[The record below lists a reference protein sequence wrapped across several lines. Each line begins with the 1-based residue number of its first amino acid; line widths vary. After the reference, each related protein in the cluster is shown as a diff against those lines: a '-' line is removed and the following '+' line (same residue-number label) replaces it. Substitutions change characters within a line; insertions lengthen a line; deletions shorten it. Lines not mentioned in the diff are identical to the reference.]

1 MADAA
6 AKLAAEL
13 ADLKR
18 RVIAM
23 ERGQQFV
30 HSTIDVDGEA
40 VPVPDVI
47 TETKSTADLA
57 SEASSEA
64 LSASVELDTRLTTA
78 EGDLTASKGRLD
90 AAEADIVD
98 AFGQIDTVDTKAGD
112 AQAAADSA
120 LLEAEAAHDAANTAD
135 AKAVDAA
142 NAAASAAG
150 IANGKGKV
158 LIQSTAPAAADQNAV
173 TLWIDTTG
181 GANTPKKW
189 TGSTW
194 AAVTDKT
201 ATDAAQAAVAA
212 QEAADAA
219 DAKADA
225 AQAAADAADAK
236 AEGADAKAV
245 AAQTAASTA
254 QTAADEAHAT
264 ADAAGK
270 AALEAKIATIAS
282 NRDPAG
288 AGKWLFTRVDSATAL
303 TNKAAPT
310 LDFFAATIPSV
321 QTTVPDGAA
330 LVKDI
335 STNYYGSLRT
345 SIRAASDMT
354 LTFTALHD
362 DGGAVF
368 LDGVEVYRRDVYTS
382 SASISFPVKAGWHIL
397 DLTWTEATGGD
408 GWYNISPTIGSQVA
422 ELVAPSTAS
431 GAMAEA
437 IAARAA
443 ADAADAKAVA
453 AQTAAGNAQTTADN
467 ALTMAG
473 SKGKV
478 YYDTTAPSGTGTAAG
493 DLWRKIDSSKNVVGE
508 WYWTGSAWQSS
519 QITTEAISN
528 LDVGKLTAGSAAIL
542 TVTAQKIAAS
552 TAAFQTVDVKNLFAT
567 SGTLDTAVIDK
578 LWTDVVNSRK
588 ITTGM
593 LLVGKGTNLINWTP
607 GDVTLFKSQGGA
619 GASTYSA
626 TTDSDAGGACVR
638 VDSPNIT
645 PGTFA
650 YTTELSSGATAAN
663 GQTNAY
669 EIEPGAEYRL
679 QMRAT
684 YGGTVQSPATT
695 QPTVRFMVRFFNGAN
710 TSLGDVMGTSGA
722 AKAAYT
728 GATVTWEGKAPAD
741 AVAARIYIQQD
752 QPTNATGQLY
762 LSMFGFFKKTSAV
775 LIENGAVTAEKL
787 ESQLVLASEVIAGN
801 PNGNHAKLDGNG
813 FRVMAP
819 PTDGAAPA
827 EVIRLGTETDDYFG
841 VVGADGNLTASITA
855 AGGVSAKEVNVAD
868 TLTLKGED
876 LGSKIDYMPQ
886 RLTAWGQV
894 PIDSTTMLINGSG
907 EIGLFELGWDSNQE
921 DGRDSRMYRFSLNP
935 LLIRSTSVGQA
946 GLRLRYTTDGTKPT
960 INSQLL
966 QYSYGWIGAASGFQS
981 LVIDRIIGS
990 NNGEYIRVLVTLWNG
1005 TSGTASVVKDSNQTH
1020 MFSTVVDLGGSTS
1033 PTAIASTGGGT
1044 TGTKA
1049 PVTTTKEYK
1058 ANAIK
1063 SYTGTGAW
1071 YNYNTG
1077 YMYSG
1082 QSPANYGDLR
1092 SVATFPSFTSDLSGA
1107 TVNDVWIYV
1116 YYDFW
1121 YYGSGGNAPISLHGY
1136 SSPPGSSPAL
1146 SYSMTSTGW
1155 PRAAGRWVRLPD
1167 STYAGFKSGTYK
1179 GFGLGGRGGGLVEY
1193 GYAHD
1198 ARIKIRYTK

>member
-6 AKLAAEL
+6 AKLAARLAEL
-13 ADLKR
+13 ER
-18 RVIAM
+18 RLVAM
-23 ERGQQFV
+23 ERGQQLR
-30 HSTIDVDGEA
+30 HSTVDVGGEA
-40 VPVPDVI
+40 LTVPDALSQGI
-47 TETKSTADLA
+47 
-57 SEASSEA
+57 EA
-64 LSASVELDTRLTTA
+64 LTASVELDGKLTTA
-78 EGDLTASKGRLD
+78 QSDLDASKARLD

-98 AFGQIDTVDTKAGD
+98 AFGQIDTVDGKAD
-112 AQAAADSA
+112 A
-120 LLEAEAAHDAANTAD
+120 AD
-135 AKAVDAA
+135 AKAVAAQTAASDAQTAADNAHTAADDAA
-142 NAAASAAG
+142 TAAANAAG
-150 IANGKGKV
+150 IANGKGKA
-158 LIQSTAPAAADQNAV
+158 LIQSTAPATADQNAV

-181 GANTPKKW
+181 GANTPKRW
-189 TGSTW
+189 NGSAW
-194 AAVTDKT
+194 VAVTDKA
-201 ATDAAQAAVAA
+201 ATDAAT
-212 QEAADAA
+212 
-219 DAKADA
+219 
-225 AQAAADAADAK
+225 AAAN
-236 AEGADAKAV
+236 
-245 AAQTAASTA
+245 AAS
-254 QTAADEAHAT
+254 
-264 ADAAGK
+264 
-270 AALEAKIATIAS
+270 
-282 NRDPAG
+282 
-288 AGKWLFTRVDSATAL
+288 
-303 TNKAAPT
+303 
-310 LDFFAATIPSV
+310 
-321 QTTVPDGAA
+321 
-330 LVKDI
+330 
-335 STNYYGSLRT
+335 
-345 SIRAASDMT
+345 
-354 LTFTALHD
+354 
-362 DGGAVF
+362 
-368 LDGVEVYRRDVYTS
+368 
-382 SASISFPVKAGWHIL
+382 
-397 DLTWTEATGGD
+397 
-408 GWYNISPTIGSQVA
+408 
-422 ELVAPSTAS
+422 
-431 GAMAEA
+431 
-437 IAARAA
+437 AA
-443 ADAADAKAVA
+443 AAADAKAVA
-453 AQTAAGNAQTTADN
+453 AQTAAGNAQSTADS

-478 YYDTTAPSGTGTAAG
+478 YYDTTTPSGTGTAAG
-493 DLWRKIDSSKNVVGE
+493 DLWRRVDSSKNVIGE

-519 QITTEAISN
+519 QITTSAISN

-593 LLVGKGTNLINWTP
+593 LLVGRGSNLINWTP
-607 GDVTLFKSQGGA
+607 GDVTLFKSQSGG
-619 GASTYSA
+619 GGTTYYA
-626 TTDSDAGGACVR
+626 TSDTDAGGACVR
-638 VDSPNIT
+638 SDAPNVT
-645 PGTFA
+645 AGSFA
-650 YTTELSSGATAAN
+650 YVTQISSGTTAAN
-663 GQTNAY
+663 GLADAY
-669 EIEPGAEYRL
+669 DIEPGAAYRL

-684 YGGTVQSPATT
+684 YGGTTQPGATT
-695 QPTVRFMVRFFNGAN
+695 QPTVRFMVRFFDGAKA
-710 TSLGDVMGTSGA
+710 SLGDVIDTAGA
-722 AKAAYT
+722 GKAAYS
-728 GATVTWEGKAPAD
+728 GALVTWEGQAPSN
-741 AVAARIYIQQD
+741 AVAAHIYLQQD
-752 QPTNATGQLY
+752 QPTGATGQLY
-762 LSMFGFFKKTSAV
+762 LSLFGFYKKTSSV
-775 LIENGAVTAEKL
+775 LIEDGAVTADKL
-787 ESQLVLASEVIAGN
+787 EAQLVLTSEVIAGD
-801 PNGNHAKLDGNG
+801 PAGNHAKLDANG

-819 PTDGAAPA
+819 PSTGADPV

-868 TLTLKGED
+868 TLTLAGED
-876 LGSKIDYMPQ
+876 LGSRIDYMPQ

-907 EIGLFELGWDSNQE
+907 EIGLFELGWDSNQA
-921 DGRDSRMYRFSLNP
+921 DGREGRMYRFSLNP
-935 LLIRSTSVGQA
+935 LLIRSTAVGQA
-946 GLRLRYTTDGTKPT
+946 GLRLRYTTDGSKPT

-990 NNGEYIRVLVTLWNG
+990 NNGEYLRVLVTLWNG

-1082 QSPANYGDLR
+1082 LSPANYGDLR

-1121 YYGSGGNAPISLHGY
+1121 YYGSGGNAAISLHGY
-1136 SSPPGSSPAL
+1136 STPPGSSPSL
-1146 SYSMTSTGW
+1146 SFSMMSNGW

-1179 GFGLGGRGGGLVEY
+1179 GFGLGGHGGGYSEY

>member
-23 ERGQQFV
+23 ERGQQFA

-47 TETKSTADLA
+47 TETKTTAEGAVEL
-57 SEASSEA
+57 SNEA
-64 LSASVELDTRLTTA
+64 LSASTELDTRLSTA
-78 EGDLTASKGRLD
+78 EGDLTASKERLDTAEAELTETFGRLD
-90 AAEADIVD
+90 AVETVASD
-98 AFGQIDTVDTKAGD
+98 AATAASN
-112 AQAAADSA
+112 AQTAADN
-120 LLEAEAAHDAANTAD
+120 AHD
-135 AKAVDAA
+135 
-142 NAAASAAG
+142 
-150 IANGKGKV
+150 
-158 LIQSTAPAAADQNAV
+158 
-173 TLWIDTTG
+173 
-181 GANTPKKW
+181 
-189 TGSTW
+189 
-194 AAVTDKT
+194 
-201 ATDAAQAAVAA
+201 
-212 QEAADAA
+212 AADAA
-219 DAKADA
+219 DARAAEAMKAAVNVVRDPSFEGTAWADGTTWISDSSTARTGAKSLRVDAVTGTKTLTVASRIPVLQGQTWRFRAYSKTTPDYNGTTSWGKLRLGSGAGNSFISGPKWNVSADWTVTEIEYTVPAGISDLTLQIGVDHTAGQIWFDDVEATDITALKQALAA
-225 AQAAADAADAK
+225 AQAA
-236 AEGADAKAV
+236 
-245 AAQTAASTA
+245 
-254 QTAADEAHAT
+254 
-264 ADAAGK
+264 
-270 AALEAKIATIAS
+270 
-282 NRDPAG
+282 
-288 AGKWLFTRVDSATAL
+288 
-303 TNKAAPT
+303 
-310 LDFFAATIPSV
+310 
-321 QTTVPDGAA
+321 
-330 LVKDI
+330 
-335 STNYYGSLRT
+335 
-345 SIRAASDMT
+345 
-354 LTFTALHD
+354 HD
-362 DGGAVF
+362 
-368 LDGVEVYRRDVYTS
+368 
-382 SASISFPVKAGWHIL
+382 
-397 DLTWTEATGGD
+397 
-408 GWYNISPTIGSQVA
+408 
-422 ELVAPSTAS
+422 
-431 GAMAEA
+431 
-437 IAARAA
+437 A

-453 AQTAAGNAQTTADN
+453 AQTAAGNAQDTADN

-478 YYDTTAPSGTGTAAG
+478 YYSTSAPSGTATATG
-493 DLWRKIDSSKNVVGE
+493 DLWRKIDASKNVIGE

-519 QITTEAISN
+519 QITTDAISN

-552 TAAFQTVDVKNLFAT
+552 TASFQTVDVKNLFAT

-593 LLVGKGTNLINWTP
+593 LLVGRGTNLINWIP
-607 GDVTLFKSQGGA
+607 GDVTLFKSQSGG
-619 GASTYSA
+619 GGTTYYA
-626 TTDSDAGGACVR
+626 TSDTDAGGACVR
-638 VDSPNIT
+638 SDAPNVT
-645 PGTFA
+645 AGTFS
-650 YTTELSSGATAAN
+650 YVTQISSGTTAAN
-663 GQTNAY
+663 GIADAY
-669 EIEPGAEYRL
+669 DIEPGASYRL

-684 YGGTVQSPATT
+684 YGGTTQPGATT
-695 QPTVRFMVRFFNGAN
+695 QPTVRFMVRFFDGAKA
-710 TSLGDVMGTSGA
+710 SLGDVQYTAGAGKASYSGTL
-722 AKAAYT
+722 
-728 GATVTWEGKAPAD
+728 VTWEGQAPAN
-741 AVAARIYIQQD
+741 AVAAHIYIQQD
-752 QPTNATGQLY
+752 QPTGSTGQLY
-762 LSMFGFFKKTSAV
+762 LSLFGFYKKTSSV

-787 ESQLVLASEVIAGN
+787 ESTLVLASEVIAGN
-801 PNGNHAKLDGNG
+801 PAGNHAKLDQNG

-819 PTDGAAPA
+819 PSDGAAPA

-868 TLTLKGED
+868 VLTLKGED

-886 RLTAWGQV
+886 RLVAWGQV
-894 PIDSTTMLINGSG
+894 PIDTSTMLINGAG

-921 DGRDSRMYRFSLNP
+921 VGRDSRMYLFNVNN
-935 LLIRSTSVGQA
+935 LLIRSTVTGQV
-946 GLRLRYTTDGTKPT
+946 GLRLRYTTDGSKPT
-960 INSQLL
+960 VNSPVI
-966 QYSYGWIGAASGFQS
+966 QYSYGYVGVASGYTSFN
-981 LVIDRIIGS
+981 INRIIGS
-990 NNGEYIRVLVTLWNG
+990 NNGEYLRVLVTLWNG
-1005 TSGTASVVKDSNQTH
+1005 ATGTASVLSDSNQTH
-1020 MFSTVVDLGGSTS
+1020 IYSTVVDLGGTLS

-1082 QSPANYGDLR
+1082 LSPANYGDLR

-1121 YYGSGGNAPISLHGY
+1121 YYGSGGNAAISLHGY
-1136 SSPPGSSPAL
+1136 STPPGSSPSL
-1146 SYSMTSTGW
+1146 SFSMMSNGW

-1179 GFGLGGRGGGLVEY
+1179 GFGLGGHGGGYTEY